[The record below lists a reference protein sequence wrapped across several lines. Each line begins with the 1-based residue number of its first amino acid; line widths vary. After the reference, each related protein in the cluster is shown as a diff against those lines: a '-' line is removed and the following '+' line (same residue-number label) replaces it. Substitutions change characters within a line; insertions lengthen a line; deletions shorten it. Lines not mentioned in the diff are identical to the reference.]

1 MQKKFIYIFSADD
14 KEKMLKA
21 GYELCDYD
29 KANNIWIFA
38 NSDTID
44 FSLQNN
50 GIEYCYSSVMTF

>member
-38 NSDTID
+38 NSDSID
-44 FSLQNN
+44 FSLSDN
-50 GIEYCYSSVMTF
+50 GIEYC